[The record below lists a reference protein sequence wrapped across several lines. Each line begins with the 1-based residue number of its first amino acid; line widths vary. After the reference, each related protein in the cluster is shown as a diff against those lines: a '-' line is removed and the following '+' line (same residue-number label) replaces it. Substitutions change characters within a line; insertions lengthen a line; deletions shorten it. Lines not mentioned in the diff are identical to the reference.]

1 MESIIYR
8 ERLIVRCERQ
18 QKSQPN
24 NHTGPDVAAL
34 AALSGAALAS
44 DSVTRLS
51 LRLLTCEACRPFC
64 GELGR
69 KVGRHRETIDS
80 IPCSSRRRGRARRSR
95 AAASS
100 TVPARSRRRARP
112 RRSPLPTKAAACTRG
127 VERCR
132 GSAEATRRR
141 RRDRA
146 LTCSRRRGPGRR
158 APGSCDS
165 TRVEATRLRA
175 TPLARL
181 RRVR

>member
-1 MESIIYR
+1 MILL
-8 ERLIVRCERQ
+8 RLGSWQRGVNQ
-18 QKSQPN
+18 
-24 NHTGPDVAAL
+24 V
-34 AALSGAALAS
+34 LSLFYS
-44 DSVTRLS
+44 SFMLSLS
-51 LRLLTCEACRPFC
+51 LRLSRLAGLSFSYLSLGDTHEVLYQNLFMITPLTYHPITCARSAAPRR
-64 GELGR
+64 G
-69 KVGRHRETIDS
+69 
-80 IPCSSRRRGRARRSR
+80 RRGRARRSR